1 MSSEKSLLTAS
12 TREAAAP
19 GTQETEL
26 LPWRVI
32 RPRSRW
38 WPGLG
43 LRQLWAYRELGL
55 TLALRDLQLRYRQ
68 TLLGVAWAVLQP
80 LIAMA
85 AFSWVFGQLAGIPS
99 DGLPYPVFV
108 LAGVVPW
115 FYISTAATAAADSLV
130 AHTDLV
136 TRVWFPRPLAPL
148 ASVFAGIVDLLIG
161 LLLLVPVMAAYGV
174 APPPQV
180 LTLPLWLLGAV
191 LVAMAGGLWLSAA
204 NVLYRD
210 VRYALPFLL
219 QLWLFVSPVVFPTS
233 LVDEPW
239 RYLYSLNPVVGVIDG
254 LRWALLGATAPG
266 PELAVSVASLLV
278 LLVGGVW
285 YFRRVE
291 RIFAD
296 RI

>member
-19 GTQETEL
+19 ATQETEL

-115 FYISTAATAAADSLV
+115 FFISTAVTAAADSLV
-130 AHTDLV
+130 AAHRSGDE
-136 TRVWFPRPLAPL
+136 
-148 ASVFAGIVDLLIG
+148 G
-161 LLLLVPVMAAYGV
+161 LVP
-174 APPPQV
+174 APARPDR
-180 LTLPLWLLGAV
+180 LGAR
-191 LVAMAGGLWLSAA
+191 
-204 NVLYRD
+204 RD
-210 VRYALPFLL
+210 RR
-219 QLWLFVSPVVFPTS
+219 SPRS
-233 LVDEPW
+233 DCSCLC
-239 RYLYSLNPVVGVIDG
+239 R
-254 LRWALLGATAPG
+254 
-266 PELAVSVASLLV
+266 
-278 LLVGGVW
+278 
-285 YFRRVE
+285 
-291 RIFAD
+291 
-296 RI
+296 